1 MKDKFGRLID
11 CLRIS
16 VTQRCN
22 LNCNYCH
29 HEGEFN
35 PGPELSPMEIQERV
49 EVFSELGI
57 RKVKITGGEPL
68 IRTDILEIV
77 KRISGISGIEEVSMT
92 SNGLMLEKLA
102 ADLKTAGLSR
112 INIGCDSMTSVLP
125 KNIKK
130 IKKGLAAVRD
140 AGFDPV
146 KINMVMLKGINEGEI
161 ENMIDFARENQV
173 ILQLIELINVNKSYY
188 QKHYFPLDSVEL
200 ELDKKAQQVLTRKM
214 QARKQ
219 YFLDGVVVEIV
230 RPKTEGFCLNC
241 PKIRLTSDG
250 RLKPCLMRQDNL
262 TDFENKDS
270 IYKAFEKRCIHVH
283 D

>member
-1 MKDKFGRLID
+1 MRDKFGRDID

-22 LNCNYCH
+22 LSCKYCH

-35 PGPELSPMEIQERV
+35 PGPELSPMEIKERV
-49 EVFSELGI
+49 EVFSEMGI

-68 IRTDILEIV
+68 VRTDILEIV
-77 KRISGISGIEEVSMT
+77 KKISNISGIEEVSMT
-92 SNGLMLEKLA
+92 SNGLRLEDLA
-102 ADLKTAGLSR
+102 AALKRAGLSR

-130 IKKGLAAVRD
+130 VKKGIAAVRN
-140 AGFDPV
+140 AELDPV
-146 KINMVMLKGINEGEI
+146 KINMVVLKGINVGEI
-161 ENMIDFARENQV
+161 EKMIGFARDNHV
-173 ILQLIELINVNKSYY
+173 ILQLIELINVDNVYY
-188 QKHYFPLDSVEL
+188 QKHYFPLDGVEL
-200 ELDKKAQQVLTRKM
+200 ELEKKAFKIQTRKM

-219 YFLDGVVVEIV
+219 YFLDGVIVEIV
-230 RPKTEGFCLNC
+230 RPNKEGFCLKC

-250 RLKPCLMRQDNL
+250 RIKPCLLRQDNL
-262 TDFENKDS
+262 TVFENKDS
-270 IYKAFEKRCIHVH
+270 IMKAFGERCIHAH

>member
-1 MKDKFGRLID
+1 MKDKFGRDID

-49 EVFSELGI
+49 EVFSEIGI

-77 KRISGISGIEEVSMT
+77 KKISGIGGIEEVSMT

-102 ADLKTAGLSR
+102 ADLKSAGLSR

-130 IKKGLAAVRD
+130 IKKGLAAARD

-146 KINMVMLKGINEGEI
+146 KINMVVLNGINEGEI

-173 ILQLIELINVNKSYY
+173 ILQLIELINVNNSYY
-188 QKHYFPLDSVEL
+188 QKHYFPLDSIEL

-230 RPKTEGFCLNC
+230 RPNTEGFCLNC

-270 IYKAFEKRCIHVH
+270 IYKAFKERCIHVH

>member
-1 MKDKFGRLID
+1 MKDKFGRDID

-16 VTQRCN
+16 VTQKCN
-22 LNCNYCH
+22 LNCTYCH
-29 HEGEFN
+29 HEGEIN
-35 PGPELSPMEIQERV
+35 PGPELSPIEIKKIV

-68 IRTDILEIV
+68 IRTDILEII
-77 KRISGISGIEEVSMT
+77 KNISSIEGIEEVSMT
-92 SNGLMLEKLA
+92 SNGLLLEDLA
-102 ADLKTAGLSR
+102 ADLKKAGLSR

-125 KNIKK
+125 KNIQK
-130 IKKGLAAVRD
+130 IKKGLAAVLD
-140 AGFDPV
+140 AGLDPV
-146 KINMVMLKGINEGEI
+146 KINMVVLKGINEGEI
-161 ENMIDFARENQV
+161 NKMIDFAKDNHV
-173 ILQLIELINVNKSYY
+173 ILQLIELIDVNKSYY

-200 ELDKKAQQVLTRKM
+200 ELEKKAFQVLARKM

-230 RPKTEGFCLNC
+230 RPRKEGFCLKC

-250 RLKPCLMRQDNL
+250 RIKPCLMRQDNL
-262 TDFENKDS
+262 TVFENKDS
-270 IYKAFEKRCIHVH
+270 IYKAFEERCIFVH

>member
-1 MKDKFGRLID
+1 MKDKFGRTID

-22 LNCNYCH
+22 LDCTYCH
-29 HEGEFN
+29 HEGEFK
-35 PGPELSPMEIQERV
+35 PGPEISPKEIKKRV
-49 EVFSELGI
+49 EVFSEMGI
-57 RKVKITGGEPL
+57 QKVKITGGEPL

-77 KRISGISGIEEVSMT
+77 KIISSIQGIEEVSIT
-92 SNGLMLEKLA
+92 SNGLLLEDLA
-102 ADLKTAGLSR
+102 VDLKKAGLSR
-112 INIGCDSMTSVLP
+112 INIGCDSMTSLLP
-125 KNIKK
+125 KNIQK
-130 IKKGLAAVRD
+130 IKKGLAAVRN
-140 AGFDPV
+140 AGLNPV
-146 KINMVMLKGINEGEI
+146 KINMVVLKGINEGEI
-161 ENMIDFARENQV
+161 NKMIDFARDNHV

-188 QKHYFPLDSVEL
+188 QKHYFPLDRIESEL
-200 ELDKKAQQVLTRKM
+200 EKKAYQVLTREM

-230 RPKTEGFCLNC
+230 RSNKEGFCLKC

-250 RLKPCLMRQDNL
+250 RIKPCLMRHDNL

-270 IYKAFEKRCIHVH
+270 ICKAIEERCIPSH

>member
-1 MKDKFGRLID
+1 MRDKFGRAID

-22 LNCNYCH
+22 LSCIYCH
-29 HEGEFN
+29 HEGEIN
-35 PGPELSPMEIQERV
+35 PGPELSPMEIKEIV
-49 EVFSELGI
+49 EVFSEMGI

-68 IRTDILEIV
+68 VRTDILEIV
-77 KRISGISGIEEVSMT
+77 KKISGINGIEEVSMT
-92 SNGLMLEKLA
+92 SNGLKLNDLA
-102 ADLKTAGLSR
+102 ADLKKAGLSR

-130 IKKGLAAVRD
+130 VKKGLAAVRD
-140 AGFDPV
+140 VGLDPI
-146 KINMVMLKGINEGEI
+146 KINMVVLKGINEGDI
-161 ENMIDFARENQV
+161 EKMIDFARDNQV
-173 ILQLIELINVNKSYY
+173 ILQLIELIDVNKSYY
-188 QKHYFPLDSVEL
+188 QKHFFPLDSIEL
-200 ELDKKAQQVLTRKM
+200 ELEKKAHQVRTRKM

-230 RPKTEGFCLNC
+230 RPNKKGFCLKC

-250 RLKPCLMRQDNL
+250 RIKPCLMRQDNL
-262 TDFENKDS
+262 TVFENKDS
-270 IYKAFEKRCIHVH
+270 IYKAFEERCIHAH